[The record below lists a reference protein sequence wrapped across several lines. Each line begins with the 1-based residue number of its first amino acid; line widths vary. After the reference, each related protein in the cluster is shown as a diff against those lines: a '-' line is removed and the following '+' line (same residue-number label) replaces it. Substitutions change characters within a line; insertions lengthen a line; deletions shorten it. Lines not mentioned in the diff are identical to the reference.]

1 MSPTQ
6 EPLVTAETTHSS
18 EGASTDELSFKD
30 ALLEI
35 EQILEQIE
43 GEEVDI
49 DELAG
54 SLGRAATLLEVCRSK
69 IRKAEAEVEQVSQ
82 RLVPGEDE

>member
-1 MSPTQ
+1 MSSNRKETNHT
-6 EPLVTAETTHSS
+6 ESLRTNDETAVE
-18 EGASTDELSFKD
+18 ELSFKD
-30 ALLEI
+30 ALQEI

-54 SLGRAATLLEVCRSK
+54 SLGRAASLLEVCRSK

-82 RLVPGEDE
+82 RLVPDEDG

>member
-1 MSPTQ
+1 MSPNQ
-6 EPLVTAETTHSS
+6 QQLDTAEAPSKDDS
-18 EGASTDELSFKD
+18 LAEQLSFKD

-69 IRKAEAEVEQVSQ
+69 IRKAEAEVEQVSH
-82 RLVPGEDE
+82 RLTSDEDE

>member
-1 MSPTQ
+1 MSSKQ
-6 EPLVTAETTHSS
+6 KETSHTESS
-18 EGASTDELSFKD
+18 RTSDETGVEQLSFKD
-30 ALLEI
+30 ALQEI

-54 SLGRAATLLEVCRSK
+54 SLGRAASLLEVCRSK

-82 RLVPGEDE
+82 RLVPDEDE